1 MEASSTSAKFTLGL
15 LGAICVVAI
24 VLAIRGHFFQRNTEY
39 VNVETPVRSM
49 NEVASDWRADVTRIL
64 SEYDRS
70 QDARAAE
77 QGLLALHVA
86 QGDQALHLQLVLAF
100 HALGE
105 SRPQGKA
112 DLVAARELFGS
123 GANVVR

>member
-15 LGAICVVAI
+15 LAAICVVAVI
-24 VLAIRGHFFQRNTEY
+24 LAIRGHFF
-39 VNVETPVRSM
+39 VRDLEPSASVSPIRTM
-49 NEVASDWRADVTRIL
+49 DEVANDWRTDVTRIL

-77 QGLLALHVA
+77 QALLALHVA
-86 QGDQALHLQLVLAF
+86 DVDRDVHLKLVLAF

-105 SRPQGKA
+105 SQPQGKV
-112 DLVAARELFGS
+112 DLAAARELFAS
-123 GANVVR
+123 NANVLR